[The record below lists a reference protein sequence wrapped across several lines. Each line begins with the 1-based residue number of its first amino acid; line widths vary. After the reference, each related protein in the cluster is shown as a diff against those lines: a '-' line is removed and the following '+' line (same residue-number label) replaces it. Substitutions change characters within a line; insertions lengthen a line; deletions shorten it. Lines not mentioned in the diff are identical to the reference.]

1 MKAYIFDEHT
11 KEYVG
16 EIEAQI
22 DPLESQKAG
31 KDIWLLP
38 ANASFELPLEPK
50 ENNKIIFDNGW
61 KYEPIPEPEPEPQPT
76 EEELKQARI
85 AELKSYLA
93 STDWYAIR
101 ESETGVDIPADIKQA
116 RADAR
121 LEISSLR
128 GDN

>member
-1 MKAYIFDEHT
+1 MKAYLFDEYT

-22 DPLESQKAG
+22 DPLESKKDG

-38 ANASFELPLEPK
+38 ANASFELPLEPR
-50 ENNKIIFDNGW
+50 EGNKIIFDNGW

-85 AELKSYLA
+85 AELQAYLD
-93 STDWYAIR
+93 STDWYVTR
-101 ESETGVDIPADIKQA
+101 QLETGAVIPADVTKA
-116 RADAR
+116 REEAR
-121 LEISSLR
+121 KEISTLR
-128 GDN
+128 GGI

>member
-1 MKAYIFDEHT
+1 MKAYLFDEHT

-22 DPLESQKAG
+22 DPLESKKTG

-38 ANASFELPLEPK
+38 ANASFDKPLEPK
-50 ENNKIIFDNGW
+50 EDNKIIFDNGW
-61 KYEPIPEPEPEPQPT
+61 KYEPIPEPEPEPKPT
-76 EEELKQARI
+76 EAELKQSRI
-85 AELKSYLA
+85 AELESYLT

-101 ESETGVDIPADIKQA
+101 ESETGVGIPADIKQA